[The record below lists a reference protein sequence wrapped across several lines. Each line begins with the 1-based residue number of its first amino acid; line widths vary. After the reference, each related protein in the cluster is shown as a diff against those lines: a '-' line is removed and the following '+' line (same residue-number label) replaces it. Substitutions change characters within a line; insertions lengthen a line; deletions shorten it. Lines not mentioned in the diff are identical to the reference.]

1 MSKIQE
7 MAKDLGQA
15 LGRTEEYRALERAAG
30 LMDEDR
36 ELVTLRNELEKLEAE
51 LVAILRSGRE
61 PDREERERYERLA
74 QDLQV
79 RPAYQQLAAAQA
91 NFDKL
96 LQKVNDT
103 ISRGIEEGSTSR
115 IILP

>member
-1 MSKIQE
+1 MSRIQD

-15 LGRTEEYRALERAAG
+15 LGRTDEYQALRSAAEKV
-30 LMDEDR
+30 DDDR
-36 ELVTLRNELEKLEAE
+36 ELVELRNQLERLESE
-51 LVAILRSGRE
+51 MVALLQSGRE
-61 PDREERERYERLA
+61 PDQASRSRYELLA

-79 RPAYQQLAAAQA
+79 RPSYQRLVAAQA

-96 LQKVNDT
+96 LQKVNET
-103 ISRGIEEGSTSR
+103 ISAGIRDVAGSR